1 MQRRI
6 QSNIQKLISGI
17 NISYYQLFSMSKKT
31 YPAEPGLDL
40 FIYTLGT
47 PLLGFWTIELNG
59 ATDKDVPN
67 ISKRSQRG
75 KSWDARLQ
83 NTRRKFACS

>member
-1 MQRRI
+1 
-6 QSNIQKLISGI
+6 
-17 NISYYQLFSMSKKT
+17 MSKNT

-40 FIYTLGT
+40 FIYNLGT

-59 ATDKDVPN
+59 ATDNDVPN

-75 KSWDARLQ
+75 KSCDARLQ
-83 NTRRKFACS
+83 NTRKKLHVVK